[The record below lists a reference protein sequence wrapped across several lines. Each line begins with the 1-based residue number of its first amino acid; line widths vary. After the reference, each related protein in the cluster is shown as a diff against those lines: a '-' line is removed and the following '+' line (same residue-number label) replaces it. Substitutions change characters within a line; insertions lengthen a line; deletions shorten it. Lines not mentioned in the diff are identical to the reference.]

1 MRIKRFENF
10 FINESFGI
18 SRELNDF
25 IKSKSLDWSEF
36 EDSLWD
42 IIDDKD
48 FEIKK
53 NCHIVDER
61 GHIINVDLEQD
72 KQYKIEYYISIQ
84 FLSEKNGT
92 FEQFKQIQSK
102 LSMIIGSIE
111 PMISRVSEKGIKLK
125 KNDYLST
132 VSNELIKYRFDIQFE
147 SDTIKKEELDKVY
160 SDYLNKSKFTPE
172 FQRGIKQLTDYYK
185 RQAVTGTGIDLQKY
199 LDYNIQEDIIMVGFV
214 TEDDI
219 YGIGEYDNESKTFTI
234 DWGEVEASIEWYI
247 EEDFNYYNG

>member
-1 MRIKRFENF
+1 MKIKRFQDF
-10 FINESFGI
+10 SINESFGI

-25 IKSKSLDWSEF
+25 IRSKSLDWSDF

-42 IIDDKD
+42 IKDDSD
-48 FEIKK
+48 FELKK
-53 NCHIVDER
+53 SCELVDEN
-61 GHIINVDLEQD
+61 GHTINVELEGD
-72 KQYKIEYYISIQ
+72 KQYKLLYKLSIQ
-84 FLSEKNGT
+84 FLSKKTGT
-92 FEQFKQIQSK
+92 LAEFKEIQSK
-102 LSMIIGSIE
+102 LSIIIDSIE
-111 PMISRVSEKGIKLK
+111 PMISRVSEKGLKLK

-185 RQAVTGTGIDLQKY
+185 RQSGTGIDLQKY

-247 EEDFNYYNG
+247 EEDFNYYYNG